1 MENPMNEVIKDILS
15 LPATGVNNCQPR
27 RMRITASRRR
37 AASAANSSTALGCI
51 VSEAVSKQLLTVR
64 SAAKRVGMSPAQLS
78 RVMRGLYGVRSV
90 HLANLIV
97 GLNLSADY
105 VMGAIYA
112 ENQRVRDV
120 V

>member
-1 MENPMNEVIKDILS
+1 MSESIQ
-15 LPATGVNNCQPR
+15 ATPR
-27 RMRITASRRR
+27 PPVAAVTSRRPKR
-37 AASAANSSTALGCI
+37 VRTAPHLRRVGSVASSSTVLGCI
-51 VSEAVSKQLLTVR
+51 VSEAVSRQLLTVR

-97 GLNLSADY
+97 GLNLSADH

-112 ENQRVRDV
+112 ENCRARDAT
-120 V
+120 